1 MYFPNAPHIIRT
13 IVALKLRT
21 NILKRFKMIP
31 KLSVTEIND
40 HVTYFPNVLHIIR
53 TIVALKL
60 RTNIL

>member
-1 MYFPNAPHIIRT
+1 
-13 IVALKLRT
+13 
-21 NILKRFKMIP
+21 MIP
-31 KLSVTEIND
+31 MLSVTEIND